1 MTNEETP
8 THLKK
13 RKPKLIERPEPEE
26 LLPILEAVLFV
37 ADAPIEVAALAR
49 TVNAPKQEVLDRLA
63 DLAEACRDRGVRLQQ
78 TGDLVQLVSA
88 PRTAAYVERFLGLE
102 HPPLTNASLETL
114 AIIAYRQPISR
125 AEIEEIRGVAVGSM
139 LKSLHERGLI
149 DVVGR
154 AEGLG
159 RPLLYG
165 TTPVFL
171 EHFALRH
178 LEELPRADELA
189 IALRAPERETAAAA
203 AGAESSE

>member
-8 THLKK
+8 THLKN

-102 HPPLTNASLETL
+102 HPPLTNASLPGPAT
-114 AIIAYRQPISR
+114 R
-125 AEIEEIRGVAVGSM
+125 IRTSSVRSV
-139 LKSLHERGLI
+139 
-149 DVVGR
+149 
-154 AEGLG
+154 
-159 RPLLYG
+159 PPPFG
-165 TTPVFL
+165 TKV
-171 EHFALRH
+171 R
-178 LEELPRADELA
+178 
-189 IALRAPERETAAAA
+189 
-203 AGAESSE
+203 